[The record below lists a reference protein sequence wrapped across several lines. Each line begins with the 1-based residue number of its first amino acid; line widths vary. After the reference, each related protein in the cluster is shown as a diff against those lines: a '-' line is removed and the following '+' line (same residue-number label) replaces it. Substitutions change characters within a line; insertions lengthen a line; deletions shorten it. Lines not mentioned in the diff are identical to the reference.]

1 MAIQEIP
8 AGRPGRTLCESGV
21 DRCGV
26 PDVATATHGLSN
38 PGGMR
43 IMRCHL
49 PLVGFALAT
58 AVIGPKAAAEAPT
71 IGRGQMGGVPELRR
85 NESSLGLM
93 PEGGGNLFGDAHLG
107 LARASKDLRSSIR
120 SGPLGSPLQ
129 ARHEWS
135 DE

>member
-1 MAIQEIP
+1 
-8 AGRPGRTLCESGV
+8 
-21 DRCGV
+21 
-26 PDVATATHGLSN
+26 
-38 PGGMR
+38 
-43 IMRCHL
+43 MRCHL

-58 AVIGPKAAAEAPT
+58 AVIGKAAAQAPT

-93 PEGGGNLFGDAHLG
+93 PGGGGNLLGDAHLG

-129 ARHEWS
+129 ARYQWS